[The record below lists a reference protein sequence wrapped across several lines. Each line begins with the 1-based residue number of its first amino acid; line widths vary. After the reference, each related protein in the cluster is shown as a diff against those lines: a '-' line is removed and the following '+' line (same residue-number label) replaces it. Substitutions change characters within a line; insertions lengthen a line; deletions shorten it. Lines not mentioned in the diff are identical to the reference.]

1 MVSLEEATELDL
13 MTAWLKK
20 IQARSQMQLTRSGRV
35 EVRHVCLYA
44 SQQLSGLRTLVLEDG
59 VNSGHVILE
68 LKDVIT
74 DLQALA
80 SYLEGTRG
88 AFSGLKNTVQGR

>member
-44 SQQLSGLRTLVLEDG
+44 SQQLSGLRTLVP
-59 VNSGHVILE
+59 S
-68 LKDVIT
+68 
-74 DLQALA
+74 
-80 SYLEGTRG
+80 R
-88 AFSGLKNTVQGR
+88 